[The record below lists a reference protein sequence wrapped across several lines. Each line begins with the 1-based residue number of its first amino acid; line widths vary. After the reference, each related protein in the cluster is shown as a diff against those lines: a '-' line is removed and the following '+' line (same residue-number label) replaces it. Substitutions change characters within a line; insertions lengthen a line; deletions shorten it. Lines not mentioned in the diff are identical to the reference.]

1 MKNGKFYFNL
11 CEYGIMLQIYTGNG
25 KGKTTAAFGLAFRAH
40 GRGKKV
46 AIIQFVKPNESGEF
60 KVAKSLGILI
70 AHYGYPGFIIKEPRT
85 QDYEQ
90 AKIAWERA
98 KEIIQSEKY
107 DIVILDELNIAFFY
121 KLLNV
126 HDVIDFIKN
135 YKEKMEIVVT
145 GRYAPQEIID
155 LADLVTE
162 MKEIKHYYV
171 KGVNAREGIEF

>member
-1 MKNGKFYFNL
+1 
-11 CEYGIMLQIYTGNG
+11 MLQVYTGNG

-46 AIIQFVKPNESGEF
+46 GIIQFVKPNESGEF
-60 KVAKSLGILI
+60 KVAKALGILVE
-70 AHYGYPGFIIKEPRT
+70 HYGHPGFIIKEPRP

-90 AKIAWERA
+90 AKIAWTRA
-98 KEIIQSEKY
+98 KDIIESEKF
-107 DIVILDELNIAFFY
+107 DVVILDELNVAFFF

-126 HDVIDFIKN
+126 SEITSFIKN
-135 YKEKMEIVVT
+135 FKEKMEIVIT
-145 GRYAPQEIID
+145 GRYAPQEVID

-162 MKEIKHYYV
+162 MREIKHYYV